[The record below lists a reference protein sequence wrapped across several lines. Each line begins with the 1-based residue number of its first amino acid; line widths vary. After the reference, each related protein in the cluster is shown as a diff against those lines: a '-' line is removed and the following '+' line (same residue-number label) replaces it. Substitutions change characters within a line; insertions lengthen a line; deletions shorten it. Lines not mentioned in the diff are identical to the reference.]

1 MTNVIRMLREAMS
14 QVRRFRRDEGGTMA
28 MMMGL
33 TAIPLIFA
41 VGAGV
46 DYGSANMAKAKL
58 DAVADTASLSAVDHQ
73 NITATP
79 AAAQTAAQN
88 TFNAEAVGIPGVTV
102 TNLTATVTDSTTGRT
117 AVVNYTATK
126 TNTFMGIFG
135 YPTTTITGSS
145 TAQAG
150 LTTNIDFYLLL
161 DNSPSMNIAA
171 TTAGINTMVANTSAQ
186 GGCAFACHES
196 DPAADNLGN
205 PGGVDNYTLA
215 QNLGV
220 VTRMQNLATAT
231 QALMSS
237 ASSMEGSNQQYE
249 MAIYTFNGSGLST
262 IQLLTSNLA
271 NAQNAAANINVEE
284 VYSNN
289 WLTKTNQNND
299 TDTDFESA
307 MSSINGIMPSPGTG
321 TPSSTPQEV
330 LFIVTDGVDDE
341 VSSSCS
347 QSLDGNSLPA
357 AVQHDLVH
365 DGEESRHS
373 NCGAVHRISAAADQ
387 LLVQRLDRAV
397 PKPDLPQP
405 AKLRVAGDVFLG
417 DHRRRYHRRDAD
429 AVPAGGRG
437 GATDEVTDVRRGPD
451 RRAVSSLARKSRCA
465 ILPACCVVARRAGV
479 AQW

>member
-14 QVRRFRRDEGGTMA
+14 QIRRFRRDEGGTMA

-33 TAIPLIFA
+33 SAIPLIFA

-102 TNLTATVTDSTTGRT
+102 TSLTATVTDSTTGRT
-117 AVVNYTATK
+117 ALVNYTATK

-205 PGGVDNYTLA
+205 KGGVDNYTLA

-289 WLTKTNQNND
+289 WLTKTNQNSD

-347 QSLDGNSLPA
+347 QSLDGTRCQQPVDTTWCTTVKNRGVQIAVLYTEYLPLPTNSWYNDWIAPFQSQISPNLQSCASPGMFFSVTTDGDITA
-357 AVQHDLVH
+357 AMQTLFQQ
-365 DGEESRHS
+365 
-373 NCGAVHRISAAADQ
+373 AVAAA
-387 LLVQRLDRAV
+387 RLT
-397 PKPDLPQP
+397 K
-405 AKLRVAGDVFLG
+405 
-417 DHRRRYHRRDAD
+417 
-429 AVPAGGRG
+429 
-437 GATDEVTDVRRGPD
+437 
-451 RRAVSSLARKSRCA
+451 
-465 ILPACCVVARRAGV
+465 
-479 AQW
+479 